1 MCNTP
6 VVTAVAEVRPEGQ
19 KVTKCI
25 IEFKGE
31 VPNINEI
38 EIKNRTIVNRNV
50 ESGVVT
56 LKLDE
61 NEKAANTYQQ
71 EEHNLPFKPGSRPAL
86 HPGGPGGKPGGGPG
100 GPPRN
105 MKPRALYPIKLTA
118 VIPGI
123 GEVESTQIYEPIVE
137 DFTQHDF
144 GHIAYNLFVPK
155 NREEGKKYPLV
166 VFMPDASVNGPEI
179 KAALVQG
186 IGATVWASAEEQAKR
201 PCYVAAVQVVKTPE
215 TLGVI
220 NSDII
225 PNELIALIDKL
236 CKENDIDTNRIY
248 STGQSQGCIMSLRLN
263 YEHPELFAASLL
275 VSGQWDAEKAGT
287 LTNARFFIGV
297 SEGGMKEYPGMNMI
311 TENIEQNGGSVIR
324 LKLNYRDGF
333 KVNDEKIRAADDG
346 KSIIYVVY
354 DKDTIFPDDG
364 LERAPMAH
372 HARGWQLT
380 YQLESAREWLFRQHK

>member
-1 MCNTP
+1 MSNTP

-19 KVTKCI
+19 KITKCI
-25 IEFKGE
+25 IEFPGE
-31 VPNINEI
+31 VPDI
-38 EIKNRTIVNRNV
+38 EKIEVKNRTITERKIEN
-50 ESGVVT
+50 SVVT

-71 EEHNLPFKPGSRPAL
+71 ETHNMPFEPGSRPAG
-86 HPGGPGGKPGGGPG
+86 HPGGPGKPPAGPG

-105 MKPRALYPIKLTA
+105 MKPRELYPVKLTA

-123 GEVESTQIYEPIVE
+123 GEVESTKACEPIVE
-137 DFTQHDF
+137 DFTQHEF
-144 GHIAYNLFVPK
+144 GYISYNLFVPK
-155 NREEGKKYPLV
+155 NREAGKKYPLV
-166 VFMPDASVNGPEI
+166 LFMPDASVNGPEI

-186 IGATVWASAEEQAKR
+186 IGATVWASPEEQAKR
-201 PCYVAAVQVVKTPE
+201 PCYVAAVQVTKTPE
-215 TLGVI
+215 VSGVI

-225 PNELIALIDKL
+225 PNELISLIGKL
-236 CKENDIDTNRIY
+236 CEENDIDVNRIY
-248 STGQSQGCIMSLRLN
+248 STGQSQGCIMSLKLN

-275 VSGQWDAEKAGT
+275 VSGQWEADKAGT

-311 TENIEQNGGSVIR
+311 TENIEKNGGSVIR
-324 LKLNYRDGF
+324 LRLNYRDGF
-333 KVNDEKIRAADDG
+333 EVNDEKVRAADDG

-380 YQLESAREWLFRQHK
+380 YQMESAREWLFKQHK